1 MPLDFEGG
9 VKSKLLFVVLFKCV
23 VEVPRRK
30 TLRRCREALVAS
42 RSNLYHWSNPDLA
55 LRRTRPSLGSARA
68 RAGPPRRSCHST
80 HSTLARLTLKMNDPI
95 SEYLV
100 DPLLKHAR

>member
-30 TLRRCREALVAS
+30 TLRR
-42 RSNLYHWSNPDLA
+42 
-55 LRRTRPSLGSARA
+55 
-68 RAGPPRRSCHST
+68 
-80 HSTLARLTLKMNDPI
+80 
-95 SEYLV
+95 
-100 DPLLKHAR
+100 